1 MKKITWYYDF
11 ISPYAYLQC
20 HQLSLFTDKANIEC
34 KPILFAGLLNHWGQL
49 GPAEIVPKRLWTFEQ
64 VAFLAHRHNI
74 PLQMPPMHPFNPIP
88 LLRLAVALDE
98 TGRATIA
105 NIQRLFGF
113 VWQER
118 HLPTDTGPF
127 TELLR
132 EFNLTMSD
140 ISTPGVKETL
150 KANGEQALAAQVF
163 GVPTSVVDGKV
174 FWGFDS
180 AEMLLTYLNQ
190 DTFWESEAIAQA
202 RAMPQGLQRP
212 RS

>member
-20 HQLSLFTDKANIEC
+20 HQLDLFTEKAIIEC

-49 GPAEIVPKRLWTFEQ
+49 GPAEIVPKRQWTFEQ

-74 PLQMPPMHPFNPIP
+74 PVQMPPMHPFNPIP

-105 NIQRLFGF
+105 NIRRLFNF
-113 VWQER
+113 VWQEH
-118 HLPTDTGPF
+118 HLPTDADTF

-132 EFNLTMSD
+132 EFKLTLSD
-140 ISTPGVKETL
+140 ISTPAVKDKL
-150 KANGEQALAAQVF
+150 KANGEEALAAQVF
-163 GVPTSVVDGKV
+163 GVPTSVIEQKV
-174 FWGFDS
+174 FWGFDA
-180 AEMLLTYLNQ
+180 AEMLLTYLNN
-190 DTFWESEAIAQA
+190 DPFWQSDAIAQA
-202 RAMPQGLQRP
+202 RVLPQGLQRP